1 MAYIDPHWEEGCHAR
16 VQRTIPA
23 MAFLSAGAAM
33 KGCMPEGSGK
43 EPGTT
48 ALPNPAAV
56 FCVDSGGAY
65 EIRRAADGS
74 ETGVCILADG
84 AEVDAWTYFRE
95 KAARS

>member
-1 MAYIDPHWEEGCHAR
+1 
-16 VQRTIPA
+16 
-23 MAFLSAGAAM
+23 
-33 KGCMPEGSGK
+33 
-43 EPGTT
+43 
-48 ALPNPAAV
+48 V